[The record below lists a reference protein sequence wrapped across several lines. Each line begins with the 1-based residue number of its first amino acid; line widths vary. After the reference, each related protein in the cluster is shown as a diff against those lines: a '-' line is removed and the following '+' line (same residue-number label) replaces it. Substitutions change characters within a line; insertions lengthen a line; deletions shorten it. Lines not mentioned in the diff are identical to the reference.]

1 MSIRTLPTVPK
12 MGRRSDKISCDIS
25 PRALER
31 WNPDVRGAA
40 VTDNNVISIL
50 DVIGQDWMGNGI
62 TSARVAGALRAI
74 GNKDVT
80 VEINSPGGDFF
91 EGLAIYNMLREH
103 PKNITVKVLGLAA
116 SAASI
121 IAMAGDTIMV
131 PRAGFLMIHNV
142 WVVAMGDQNDFRDI
156 AKFLEPFDE
165 AAADVY
171 AARSGLP
178 IKDIAKMLDA
188 ETWIGGSDAV
198 ERGFADS
205 LLPSDEAVS
214 TANNQLANPITAAR
228 RIEAALAKGERLPRS
243 ERRKLIKDISGTPSA
258 AGNCPASGERNG
270 SAGAGYEGTPSAAVA
285 VEYDGAARLQ
295 LSLSRLKLA
304 THT

>member
-1 MSIRTLPTVPK
+1 

-31 WNPDVRGAA
+31 WNPEVRGAA
-40 VTDNNVISIL
+40 SSDNNVISIL

-121 IAMAGDTIMV
+121 IAMSGDTIMV

-142 WVVAMGDQNDFRDI
+142 WVVAMGDKNDFRDI

-198 ERGFADS
+198 EQGFADS
-205 LLPSDEAVS
+205 LLPSDEAVA
-214 TANNQLANPITAAR
+214 TAKNQATNPITAAR
-228 RIEAALAKGERLPRS
+228 RLEAALAKGERMPRS
-243 ERRKLIKDISGTPSA
+243 ERRKLIKEISGTPSA
-258 AGNCPASGERNG
+258 ADD
-270 SAGAGYEGTPSAAVA
+270 GTPSAAVA
-285 VEYDGAARLQ
+285 VENDGAARLR
-295 LSLSRLKLA
+295 LSLSRLTLA
-304 THT
+304 TAS